1 MISHK
6 GCFTFTV
13 HGTPEQSLNVCKRG
27 PLDGNVFVKS
37 VKGKRGA
44 NSLTYFGLR
53 QGSRPKL
60 RAGGLYKATIV
71 VTDAAGNRSS
81 PRVQELAVDASLAD
95 G

>member
-44 NSLTYFGLR
+44 EQPHL
-53 QGSRPKL
+53 L
-60 RAGGLYKATIV
+60 RAATAEQAEAAGRRSLQGHDRL
-71 VTDAAGNRSS
+71 TDAAGNRSS
-81 PRVQELAVDASLAD
+81 PRVQELAVDAILAD